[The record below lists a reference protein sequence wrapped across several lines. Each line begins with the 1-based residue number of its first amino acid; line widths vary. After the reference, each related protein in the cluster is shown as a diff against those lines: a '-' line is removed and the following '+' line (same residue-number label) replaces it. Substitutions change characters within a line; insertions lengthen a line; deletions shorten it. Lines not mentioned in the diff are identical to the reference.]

1 MKITL
6 TPDIENALAKKAK
19 KNGTTP
25 ERLALDTLR
34 EHLFSALESET
45 SVETNESLAD
55 FLREHIG
62 VISSSE
68 YIAGM
73 SHLSEKTGK
82 KFGSSL
88 LRKRQQKQK

>member
-6 TPDIENALAKKAK
+6 TPDIEIALAKKAK

-34 EHLFSALESET
+34 ERFLSPSESEIAIP
-45 SVETNESLAD
+45 TNESLAD

-62 VISSSE
+62 VISSRDYFS
-68 YIAGM
+68 GR

-82 KFGSSL
+82 KFGASL
-88 LRKRQQKQK
+88 LKKRQQKQK